1 MDFRILGPLE
11 VIEDGQAL
19 PLGAAK
25 QQVVLAVLLLHP
37 NEVVSVSRL
46 VDELWGVS
54 PPVTAAKV
62 VQGYVSGLR
71 KILGPQT
78 IITRSGGYSVRVDA
92 DCLDSARFE
101 SLAAEG
107 RAFLPNDPARAVEL
121 FGRALLLWR
130 GWSSCRWLA
139 ARRSAWWR
147 PN

>member
-71 KILGPQT
+71 KMLGPQT
-78 IITRSGGYSVRVDA
+78 IITRSGAIWLESSPIAWTPPVSKALPVRDGLSVDA
-92 DCLDSARFE
+92 QSPSQEQSRSCSVKRSCLR
-101 SLAAEG
+101 SLAQQP
-107 RAFLPNDPARAVEL
+107 LL
-121 FGRALLLWR
+121 FR
-130 GWSSCRWLA
+130 G
-139 ARRSAWWR
+139 
-147 PN
+147 